1 MTEQPPRFRWL
12 VLALLFLNIF
22 FATVAMQCVPP
33 LFKEIAQQMPLTKA
47 QMGLIMGALTLASLI
62 FAPIGG
68 ALSDRIG
75 SRWAFGMAILI
86 IAGGSALRAAAGSVT
101 SLVCFM
107 FIMGAGIAVVGPNMP
122 KALGM
127 WFPKSELAMAN
138 GIAMA
143 SMGIGGALAMGIS
156 ATVLSPVL
164 GGWRNIMMIV
174 SVFVLASG
182 VLWIFF
188 FREQQAAGAEKP
200 RQNIAANFK
209 KVLGVKDLWL
219 LAAFYAFNM
228 VGLMSTIALLPATL
242 EERGIANAGVYVSIM
257 MGATVVFN
265 IVGGLLSDRTGKRKP
280 FLLASAAMLGLCFI
294 SFVTV
299 TGVPLIAAL
308 VLAGAALGTIATV
321 LMIIPVELETIGPQL
336 AATAV
341 GLIFMIGNT
350 AGFIG
355 PIVSGKLIDVT
366 GSAWGGFL
374 FMGAALFFAAACIIP
389 LTETGRKARRAAGH
403 GGQ

>member
-1 MTEQPPRFRWL
+1 M
-12 VLALLFLNIF
+12 
-22 FATVAMQCVPP
+22 
-33 LFKEIAQQMPLTKA
+33 TKA
-47 QMGLIMGALTLASLI
+47 QMGMIMGALTLASLI

-86 IAGGSALRAAAGSVT
+86 IAVGSVLRAAAGSVT
-101 SLVCFM
+101 GLVCFM
-107 FIMGAGIAVVGPNMP
+107 FIIGAGIAVVGPNMP

-127 WFPKSELAMAN
+127 WFPKNELAMAN

-143 SMGIGGALAMGIS
+143 AMGIGGAIAMGIS
-156 ATVLSPVL
+156 ATVLSPAL
-164 GGWRNIMMIV
+164 GGWRNIMLIV
-174 SVFVLASG
+174 SAFVLASG
-182 VLWIFF
+182 VLWMFF
-188 FREQQAAGAEKP
+188 FREQQVPGAEKP

-219 LAAFYAFNM
+219 LAAFYGFNM
-228 VGLMSTIALLPATL
+228 VGLMSTIALLPTTL
-242 EERGIANAGVYVSIM
+242 EERGVTNAGVYVSLM
-257 MGATVVFN
+257 MGTTVVFN
-265 IVGGLLSDRTGKRKP
+265 ILGGLLSDRTGKRKP
-280 FLLASAAMLGLCFI
+280 FLLVSAAMLGLCFI
-294 SFVTV
+294 SFATV
-299 TGVPLIAAL
+299 TGVPLIAGL

-321 LMIIPVELETIGPQL
+321 LMIIPVELETIGQQL

-366 GSAWGGFL
+366 GSPWGGFL
-374 FMGAALFFAAACIIP
+374 FMGVALFFAAACIIP
-389 LTETGRKARRAAGH
+389 LTETGRRGRSAAGH
-403 GGQ
+403 GG

>member
-22 FATVAMQCVPP
+22 FATVAMQCIPP
-33 LFKEIAQQMPLTKA
+33 LFREIAQQIPMTKA
-47 QMGLIMGALTLASLI
+47 QMGMIMGALTLASLI
-62 FAPIGG
+62 FALIGG

-86 IAGGSALRAAAGSVT
+86 IAVGSVLRVAAGNVT

-127 WFPKSELAMAN
+127 WFPKNELAMAN

-143 SMGIGGALAMGIS
+143 SMGIGGAIAMGIS
-156 ATVLSPVL
+156 ATVLSPAL
-164 GGWRNIMMIV
+164 GGWRNIMLIV
-174 SVFVLASG
+174 SAFVLASG
-182 VLWIFF
+182 VLWMFF
-188 FREQQAAGAEKP
+188 FREQQVPGAEKHK
-200 RQNIAANFK
+200 QNIAANFK

-228 VGLMSTIALLPATL
+228 VGLMSAITLLPATL
-242 EERGIANAGVYVSIM
+242 EERGIANAGVYVSLM
-257 MGATVVFN
+257 MGTTVVFN
-265 IVGGLLSDRTGKRKP
+265 ILGGYLSDRAGKRKP
-280 FLLASAAMLGLCFI
+280 FLLASAALLGLCFI
-294 SFVTV
+294 SFVFV
-299 TGVPLIAAL
+299 AGVPLIAGL
-308 VLAGAALGTIATV
+308 ILAGAALGTIATV
-321 LMIIPVELETIGPQL
+321 LMIIPVELETIGQPL

-366 GSAWGGFL
+366 GAPWGGFL
-374 FMGAALFFAAACIIP
+374 FMGAALFLAAVCIIP
-389 LTETGRKARRAAGH
+389 LTETGRRGRSAAGH
-403 GGQ
+403 GE

>member
-1 MTEQPPRFRWL
+1 MTEQPSGFRWL

-33 LFKEIAQQMPLTKA
+33 LFREIAQQIPMTKA

-75 SRWAFGMAILI
+75 SRWAFGLAILI
-86 IAGGSALRAAAGSVT
+86 IAGGSALRASAGSVT
-101 SLVCFM
+101 AIVACM

-127 WFPKSELAMAN
+127 WFPKNELAMAN

-156 ATVLSPVL
+156 ATVLSPAL
-164 GGWRNIMMIV
+164 GGWRSTMLTV

-188 FREQQAAGAEKP
+188 FREQLAPGAEKHG
-200 RQNIAANFK
+200 QNIAANFK
-209 KVLGVKDLWL
+209 KVLGVKDVWL
-219 LAAFYAFNM
+219 LAVFYAFNM
-228 VGLMSTIALLPATL
+228 IGLMSTIALLPASL
-242 EERGIANAGVYVSIM
+242 EERGIANAGVYVSLM
-257 MGATVVFN
+257 MGTTVVFN
-265 IVGGLLSDRTGKRKP
+265 ILGGFLSDRAGKRKP
-280 FLLASAAMLGLCFI
+280 FLLASAALLGLCFI
-294 SFVTV
+294 SFVAAA
-299 TGVPLIAAL
+299 GAAL
-308 VLAGAALGTIATV
+308 VAGLVIAGAALGTIATV
-321 LMIIPVELETIGPQL
+321 LMVIPVELETIGQQL

-341 GLIFMIGNT
+341 GVIFMIGNT

-355 PIVSGKLIDVT
+355 PIVSGKLMDVT
-366 GSAWGGFL
+366 GSPWGGFL
-374 FMGAALFFAAACIIP
+374 FMGAALFCAAACIIP
-389 LTETGRKARRAAGH
+389 LTETGRRGKRAAG
-403 GGQ
+403 Q